1 MDIVKK
7 WTEISG
13 NSTRSVDIPSWGSG
27 PFLQDG
33 ASNEMIHGVMSD
45 GEPIVAKFSNGRW
58 QLNTPSVLAQAEAA
72 ANPMPP
78 GAAEPLLSN
87 TTYIA
92 PGSLRG
98 FATVGAGGKG
108 YVCDLTIP
116 GISNTFNTIEILGV
130 STMGDA
136 YNIEGAWIGQAGS
149 TDDVTENIQ
158 TGFVTIFNSV
168 KTVSAGGSESIPV
181 FTKLTSGS
189 GFSIGGYLPNS
200 FRLIIQLAEGAELR
214 LWGVPYE
221 SVGWD
226 GSSSQ
231 HITSTLPSISWDLS
245 SLTASFGSMPNI
257 IIGIKNLTTP
267 VVTVPLIGDSHIQ
280 TFGDDGGI
288 NGRRGLGVR
297 LSNRW
302 TSEQRAWVPLQLGI
316 QGLPTPSILTLWE
329 TITKYLDLRCV
340 VYEGISVNNYNDG
353 YGYQDPGA
361 RAVADTLA
369 ASHVLEA
376 GSPFWV
382 IIPGTWSVI
391 YDDSTKKTNFRN
403 TINSLKETYAGNILA
418 QSDGGIWDSSTLV
431 WLSTYAF
438 IDNGHFSTDGYDQ
451 WESIISS
458 PLASLIEAAS

>member
-1 MDIVKK
+1 MNIVKN
-7 WTEISG
+7 WTKISTTG
-13 NSTRSVDIPSWGSG
+13 GETVSIPAWGSG
-27 PFLQDG
+27 PFLENGDN
-33 ASNEMIHGVMSD
+33 NEIIHGVMSD

-78 GAAEPLLSN
+78 SAPKSLLST
-87 TTYIA
+87 TTYLA

-98 FATVGAGGKG
+98 VSTVGSGGRG

-116 GISNTFNTIEILGV
+116 GASNTFNTIEIFGI
-130 STMGDA
+130 STMGNA
-136 YNIEGAWIGQAGS
+136 YDVVGAWIGAADS
-149 TDDVTENIQ
+149 TNSVTENIN
-158 TGFVTIFNSV
+158 TGFMTIFNNNR
-168 KTVSAGGSESIPV
+168 TVSAGGTDAVPI
-181 FTKLTSGS
+181 FTKLTNGDGFVINGS
-189 GFSIGGYLPNS
+189 LPNS
-200 FRLIIQLAEGAELR
+200 FRLIIELAEGAELR

-226 GSSSQ
+226 GSTSQ
-231 HITSTLPSISWDLS
+231 HITPTLPSSSWDLS

-257 IIGIKNLTTP
+257 IVGVKNLSTP
-267 VVTVPLIGDSHIQ
+267 TATIPIVGDSHIQ
-280 TFGDDGGI
+280 TYGDDDGI

-297 LSNRW
+297 LSDRW
-302 TSEQRAWVPLQLGI
+302 TAAQKPWVPLQLGI
-316 QGLPTPSILTLWE
+316 QGLPTPSILTMWE
-329 TITKYLDLRCV
+329 TISSNLDLRCV

-353 YGYQDPGA
+353 YEYQDPGA
-361 RAVADTLA
+361 RALQDTASAAGVLA
-369 ASHVLEA
+369 A

-391 YDDSTKKTNFRN
+391 YNDSTKKTNFRN